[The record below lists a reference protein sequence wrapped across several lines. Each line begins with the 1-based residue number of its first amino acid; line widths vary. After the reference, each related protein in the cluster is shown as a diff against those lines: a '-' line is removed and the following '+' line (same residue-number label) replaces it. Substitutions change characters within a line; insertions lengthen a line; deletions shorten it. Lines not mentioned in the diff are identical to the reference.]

1 MAEEPSEGDR
11 RDDGDGEPHDP
22 FGDETN
28 PDDVPSV
35 ENPFPADGPAAD
47 IPTGDSSDD
56 DSDGDGDG
64 VGREVD
70 GDAPL
75 GDLAREVSRRRRR
88 GDDHSDP
95 DPDDDP
101 FEEVDVGDLDEDE
114 LWASLS
120 GEGSGAETAAAGGP
134 SADVS
139 AGSSAV
145 AEPNAV
151 PVDGA
156 DGGDARPEHV
166 LDKRQYCQRC
176 PYLTAPPEVAC
187 EHDGTDILEVV
198 DADRFRVRGCP
209 MVTDEGRPAF
219 STAGEAERSEAS
231 MANNEVDA
239 VDGDGPVADDF
250 DA

>member
-1 MAEEPSEGDR
+1 MAEDPSEGDR
-11 RDDGDGEPHDP
+11 KDDGDGEPHDS
-22 FGDETN
+22 FADETE
-28 PDDVPSV
+28 PDDAPSV
-35 ENPFPADGPAAD
+35 ENPFPADDPAAD
-47 IPTGDSSDD
+47 VQTGDSPS
-56 DSDGDGDG
+56 GDTVEGERDA
-64 VGREVD
+64 
-70 GDAPL
+70 DAPL

-88 GDDHSDP
+88 ADDHSDP
-95 DPDDDP
+95 DPDEDP

-120 GEGSGAETAAAGGP
+120 GEGSGAETDAAGAP
-134 SADVS
+134 TADVS

-156 DGGDARPEHV
+156 DAGDPRPEHV
-166 LDKRQYCQRC
+166 LDKREYCQRC

-198 DADRFRVRGCP
+198 DAERFRVRGCP

-219 STAGEAERSEAS
+219 STAGETE
-231 MANNEVDA
+231 
-239 VDGDGPVADDF
+239 
-250 DA
+250 